1 MKSNLFIENLNTT
14 SLNSI
19 NNGDIGIPKF
29 IRYIAITNKSE
40 NLKKYEGIIEDFS
53 RSTFSKTETQN
64 IHINDKSTYLT
75 KLLKWDTGEGA
86 LITISIDKI
95 NLTERFDVLII
106 GHKGSIYHST

>member
-1 MKSNLFIENLNTT
+1 MFIENLNTT

-29 IRYIAITNKSE
+29 IRHTAIINNPE
-40 NLKKYEGIIEDFS
+40 NLKKYEKIIEDFC
-53 RSTFSKTETQN
+53 RSSFSKTETQN
-64 IHINDKSTYLT
+64 IHVKDESTYIT

-106 GHKGSIYHST
+106 GDKGSIYHST